1 MFRNF
6 AVNTTLKVL
15 ASASRNSV
23 ANFEFKMSSAKHL
36 EQRGVIGTQMGIQLP
51 SYTSVTST
59 HLWWYLTFHWEHFE
73 TNTSFLEGLH
83 QTLPQKFQIFGTK
96 WGFKTQR
103 GIMGPSYGPGTSEIV
118 KFTS

>member
-51 SYTSVTST
+51 SYTSDTST
-59 HLWWYLTFHWEHFE
+59 NLCSYLTFHRERFE
-73 TNTSFLEGLH
+73 TNSSFLEDLNLILSKNSKYLGRKGFWGTNGLE
-83 QTLPQKFQIFGTK
+83 GTK
-96 WGFKTQR
+96 LWTWHPRK
-103 GIMGPSYGPGTSEIV
+103 
-118 KFTS
+118 